1 MTEPMI
7 EQIDLGVAD
16 GNSLFVQETEE
27 ENQVFEAFRVRTLDS
42 LLPRFTALK

>member
-1 MTEPMI
+1 MTELA
-7 EQIDLGVAD
+7 IDRINLGEND

-42 LLPRFTALK
+42 LLHRFIALK